1 MPAFGV
7 HGLVHCWSLFCEG
20 YVWWG
25 TVHGKPATNEMSY
38 IFDLII
44 MAWVLSIDLP
54 SVILFP
60 MRIRLGLV
68 VFQFPGCGVLLF

>member
-1 MPAFGV
+1 MVFTAWFTVGACSARAMFG
-7 HGLVHCWSLFCEG
+7 
-20 YVWWG
+20 WG
-25 TVHGKPATNEMSY
+25 TVHDEPATNAMSY

-68 VFQFPGCGVLLF
+68 VFQFPGCGVLLL